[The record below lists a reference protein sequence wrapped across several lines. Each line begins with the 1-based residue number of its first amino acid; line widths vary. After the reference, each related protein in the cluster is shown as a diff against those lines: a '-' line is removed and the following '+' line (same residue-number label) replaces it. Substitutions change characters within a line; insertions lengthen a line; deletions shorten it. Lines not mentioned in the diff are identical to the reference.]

1 MLDESNLHL
10 LVDAGQI
17 HAALRTKHGDER
29 VRQLEELQ
37 VGMATDNVLGI
48 TSLIL
53 RVKVAYVDAEGRAAS
68 DSLVVKRLPLSLK
81 QLELV
86 DNCNSFEREI
96 EFLVEYAPL
105 LRERALG
112 RWLPLVECYWG
123 AERTLVMEDLCAG
136 GYQSLVGTIGDLK
149 MDVFTPEHVEA
160 VLKVLAGLHAASAG
174 IDWEQRFPRYLPHNP
189 LFDGTDG
196 EYFRSTLDSAIEG
209 LLFLADARL
218 TELYPE
224 VMCWLREGDV
234 FEELRRCGKRSD
246 QFLNVL
252 NQGDPWGNNILFRRD
267 KHTGQLEVKIVDYQ
281 LGKFAPASCDLFYFL
296 YTSISHDLRLAN
308 EPRWLELY
316 RREFNALVGE
326 QFRLEEQQFEQHCRK
341 NRIYGLM
348 FASLCRPM
356 LYMHKRTPS
365 AEMSDE
371 KFMEFMVRDYK
382 GHEHNQSLKLE
393 VDNIFVDL
401 VCFYYSNKYGNS
413 Q

>member
-1 MLDESNLHL
+1 MLDETNLHS

-17 HAALRTKHGDER
+17 LAALRTKHGDER

-37 VGMATDNVLGI
+37 VGMATENVLGI

-53 RVKVAYVDAEGRAAS
+53 RAKVAYVDAEGRIAS

-96 EFLVEYAPL
+96 EFLAEYAPL

-136 GYQSLVGTIGDLK
+136 GYQSLVGTIGDLRT
-149 MDVFTPEHVEA
+149 DVFTPEHVEA

-196 EYFRSTLDSAIEG
+196 EYFRSTLVSAIEG

-234 FEELRRCGKRSD
+234 FEELRRCGKRD
-246 QFLNVL
+246 EQ
-252 NQGDPWGNNILFRRD
+252 
-267 KHTGQLEVKIVDYQ
+267 TGQLEVKIVDYQ

-308 EPRWLELY
+308 EPGWLELY

-326 QFRLEEQQFEQHCRK
+326 QFRLEEQRFEQHCRK

-348 FASLCRPM
+348 FATLCRPM

-371 KFMEFMVRDYK
+371 KFVEFMVRDYK

-401 VCFYYSNKYGNS
+401 VCYYYSNKFGNA